1 MNAGTESSRYD
12 VVIMGGGL
20 AGLCLSLQLK
30 QRVPRLRI
38 LVIERRAHPVP
49 EATHKVGES
58 SVEIAANYFDTVLG
72 LKDHLVSEQLKKF
85 GFRFFFSDGRADI
98 DAVTEVGAS
107 RYLST
112 PSYQIDRGIFENFLG
127 HTVRER
133 SIEFIDDAAVRKFDL
148 KQDGADHTVVY
159 VHGGQEHAV
168 TARWLVDATGRAGLI
183 KRRLGL
189 EQDNRHDAN
198 AVWFRVGAR
207 ISIDE
212 WSANPGWQARCNP
225 RARWLSTNHLVG
237 EGYWAWLIP
246 LASGSHSVGI
256 VADSG
261 IHPSRSL
268 DSFEKVLAWLDRHQP
283 RLAREVREKQHL
295 LQDFAYLRRFSYN
308 CKQLFSAD
316 RWALTGESGV
326 FLDPFYSPGSDFI
339 AIANTYVTDLI
350 ARDAAGEEISK
361 LARIYE
367 RFFKSFYDSTLSL
380 YQDQYPMFGNPTV
393 FPVKII
399 WDYTYYWGILC
410 QLFFQR
416 RLTDVRM
423 LGRVAADLESCKKL
437 NYEMQDFLRLWSRE
451 TAGENAPVMLDQAEL
466 DWFAELNR
474 GLRDELDDAAFVR
487 RIRQSTQWLHRL
499 ALEIV
504 DLAHAGHAD
513 LCDAKIRS
521 LASSETEAFTGPPML
536 SGQFDLRAHGLAA
549 STSAASGR

>member
-1 MNAGTESSRYD
+1 MNVTVQNSHYD

-30 QRVPRLRI
+30 QRLPELRI
-38 LVIERRAHPVP
+38 LIIERRAHPVP
-49 EATHKVGES
+49 EATHKIGES

-72 LKDHLVSEQLKKF
+72 LKNHLVSKQLKKF
-85 GFRFFFSDGRADI
+85 GFRFFFSDGRDDV

-127 HTVRER
+127 QTVRER
-133 SIEFIDDAAVRKFDL
+133 SIEFVDDAAVRNFDL
-148 KQDGADHTVVY
+148 KHDGADHTVVY
-159 VHGGQEHAV
+159 VHGGKERIV

-189 EQDNRHDAN
+189 AQDNRHDAN
-198 AVWFRVGAR
+198 AVWFRIGSR
-207 ISIDE
+207 ISVDE
-212 WSANPGWQARCNP
+212 WSTNPDWQARCNP

-237 EGYWAWLIP
+237 AGYWAWLIP

-256 VADSG
+256 VADSSL
-261 IHPSRSL
+261 HPSSSL

-283 RLAREVREKQHL
+283 RLASEVREKQHL

-339 AIANTYVTDLI
+339 AIANTYITDLI
-350 ARDAAGEEISK
+350 ARDTGGEDIGK

-410 QLFFQR
+410 QIFFQR
-416 RLTDVRM
+416 RLTDVRI
-423 LGRVAADLESCKKL
+423 LSKVVAELESCKKL
-437 NYEMQDFLRLWSRE
+437 NYEMQDFLRLWSQM

-474 GLRDELDDAAFVR
+474 GLRDELDDAAFIG

-504 DLAHAGHAD
+504 DVARIRHPDLGDANIKKLVSPESRAGA
-513 LCDAKIRS
+513 
-521 LASSETEAFTGPPML
+521 GPTML
-536 SGQFDLRAHGLAA
+536 SGQFDFRAHALAA
-549 STSAASGR
+549 PTNAALGG

>member
-1 MNAGTESSRYD
+1 MSASAQHKHYD
-12 VVIMGGGL
+12 VIVMGGGL

-30 QRVPRLRI
+30 QRVPELRV
-38 LVIERRAHPVP
+38 LVVERRAHPVP
-49 EATHKVGES
+49 EATHKIGES

-72 LKDHLVSEQLKKF
+72 LKEHLVSKQLKKF
-85 GFRFFFSDGRADI
+85 GFRFFFSDGRADV

-127 HTVRER
+127 NTVRER
-133 SIEFIDDAAVRKFDL
+133 SIEFIDDAVVRKFDL
-148 KQDGADHTVVY
+148 EQNGADHTVTY
-159 VHGGQEHAV
+159 TRDGQEHTA
-168 TARWLVDATGRAGLI
+168 TARWLVDASGRAGLI
-183 KRRLGL
+183 KRRLRL
-189 EQDNRHDAN
+189 EQDNGHDAN
-198 AVWFRVGAR
+198 AVWFRIGSR

-212 WSANPGWQARCNP
+212 WSEDPDWQARCDP

-237 EGYWAWLIP
+237 AGYWAWLIP

-261 IHPSRSL
+261 IHPSSSF

-339 AIANTYVTDLI
+339 AIANTYITDLI
-350 ARDAAGEEISK
+350 TRDTGGEDIGK

-367 RFFKSFYDSTLSL
+367 RFFRSFYDSTLSL

-393 FPVKII
+393 FPLKII

-416 RLTDVRM
+416 RLTDVSM
-423 LGRVAADLESCKKL
+423 LARVAADLESCKKL
-437 NYEMQDFLRLWSRE
+437 NAEMQEFLRLWSQK

-466 DWFAELNR
+466 GWFAELNR
-474 GLRDELDDAAFVR
+474 GLRDELDETAFVR

-504 DLAHAGHAD
+504 DIARARHPD
-513 LCDAKIRS
+513 LCHENIESFVSAQPGAR
-521 LASSETEAFTGPPML
+521 AEPPML
-536 SGQFDLRAHGLAA
+536 AGLYNPGARRPAISTGALLRG
-549 STSAASGR
+549 

>member
-1 MNAGTESSRYD
+1 MSARLENNRYD
-12 VVIMGGGL
+12 VIVMGGGL

-30 QRVPRLRI
+30 QRVPELRI
-38 LVIERRAHPVP
+38 LVVERRTHPVP
-49 EATHKVGES
+49 EATHKIGES

-72 LKDHLVSEQLKKF
+72 LKEHLVSKQLKKF

-127 HTVRER
+127 HTVRES
-133 SIEFIDDAAVRKFDL
+133 SIEFVDDATIRKFDL
-148 KQDGADHTVVY
+148 KQDDTDHTVEY
-159 VHGGQEHAV
+159 VHGGQQHSA

-189 EQDNRHDAN
+189 EQDNGHDAN
-198 AVWFRVGAR
+198 AVWFRIGSR
-207 ISIDE
+207 ISVDE
-212 WSANPGWQARCNP
+212 WSANPDWQARCNP

-237 EGYWAWLIP
+237 AGYWAWLIP

-256 VADSG
+256 VADSA
-261 IHPSRSL
+261 IHPSTSL
-268 DSFEKVLAWLDRHQP
+268 DSFDKVLAWLYRHQP

-339 AIANTYVTDLI
+339 AISNTYVTDLI
-350 ARDAAGEEISK
+350 ARDLGGEDIGK

-380 YQDQYPMFGNPTV
+380 YQNQYPMFGNPTV

-416 RLTDVRM
+416 RLTDVRI
-423 LGRVAADLESCKKL
+423 LSRVAADLESCKKL
-437 NYEMQDFLRLWSRE
+437 NYEMQDFLRLWSQE
-451 TAGENAPVMLDQAEL
+451 AAGENAPVMLDQAEL
-466 DWFAELNR
+466 PWFAELNR
-474 GLRDELDDAAFVR
+474 GLRDELDDAAFIQ
-487 RIRQSTQWLHRL
+487 RIRQSTRWLHRL
-499 ALEIV
+499 ALEVI
-504 DLAHAGHAD
+504 DIAHERHPD
-513 LCDAKIRS
+513 LCDARIRS
-521 LASSETEAFTGPPML
+521 LVSPEAGQRGGHPML
-536 SGQFDLRAHGLAA
+536 AGQFSSIAHRAARSAGAA
-549 STSAASGR
+549 LGG